1 MQKHIKIYLFI
12 LCFTLLLPSLAFAID
27 VQLSGIQVTDTTDD
41 LLLSLKVE
49 GAFNE
54 KLEEAVLNGIPA
66 TFSFFIHLSRERT
79 FWADE
84 QIVER
89 RVTHTLKYHNLKNHY
104 IIKKS
109 WQDNKPVIAESFD
122 EAKKMMSEINGLK
135 IIPLKKMKKGYR
147 YQIIAKAELDKV
159 KLPFILNYILFFA
172 SLWDFE
178 TEWHSYEFVY

>member
-1 MQKHIKIYLFI
+1 MQKHIKIYFLL
-12 LCFTLLLPSLAFAID
+12 LCFTLLFPFFAFAID
-27 VQLSGIQVTDTTDD
+27 VQISGIRVTETTDD

-66 TFSFFIHLSRERT
+66 TFSFFINLNRVRT
-79 FWADE
+79 AWADE
-84 QIVER
+84 QIVELN
-89 RVTHTLKYHNLKNHY
+89 VTHSLKYHNLKNHY

-109 WQDNKPVIAESFD
+109 WQDNKPVITDSFD
-122 EAKKMMSEINGLK
+122 EAKKIMSEINDLK
-135 IIPLKKMKKGYR
+135 VISLKNLRKDNR
-147 YQIIAKAELDKV
+147 YQISAKAELDKV

>member
-1 MQKHIKIYLFI
+1 MQKHFKIIPLL
-12 LCFTLLLPSLAFAID
+12 LCFNLLFPLFAFAID
-27 VQLSGIQVTDTTDD
+27 VQLSGIKVTDGTND
-41 LLLSLKVE
+41 LLISLNVE

-66 TFSFFIHLSRERT
+66 TFSFFINLNRVRT
-79 FWADE
+79 AWADE
-84 QIVER
+84 QIIGLN
-89 RVTHTLKYHNLKNHY
+89 VTHSLKYHNLKNHY

-109 WQDNKPVIAESFD
+109 WQDNKPVITDSFD
-122 EAKKMMSEINGLK
+122 EAKKIMSEIHGLK
-135 IIPLKKMKKGYR
+135 VVPLKSLRKENR
-147 YQIIAKAELDKV
+147 YQIMAKAELDRV

>member
-1 MQKHIKIYLFI
+1 MQKHFI
-12 LCFTLLLPSLAFAID
+12 IIPLLICFTLLFPLFASAID
-27 VQLSGIQVTDTTDD
+27 VQLSGISVTKTTDD

-66 TFSFFIHLSRERT
+66 TFSFFIILNRVRT
-79 FWADE
+79 AWADE
-84 QIVER
+84 QIVELN
-89 RVTHTLKYHNLKNHY
+89 VTHTLKYHNLKNHY

-109 WQDNKPVIAESFD
+109 WQDNKPIVTKSFD
-122 EAKKMMSEINGLK
+122 EAKQIMSEINGLE
-135 IIPLKKMKKGYR
+135 IVPLTTLRKGSR
-147 YQIIAKAELDKV
+147 YQITAKAELDKV
-159 KLPFILNYILFFA
+159 ELPFILNYILFFA

>member
-1 MQKHIKIYLFI
+1 MLL
-12 LCFTLLLPSLAFAID
+12 LCFTLLLPFYAFAVD
-27 VQLSGIQVTDTTDD
+27 VQLTSMKVTESDED

-66 TFSFFIHLSRERT
+66 TFSFFINVNRERT
-79 FWADE
+79 LWADE
-84 QIVER
+84 QIVELN
-89 RVTHTLKYHNLKNHY
+89 VTHTLKYHNLKNHY

-109 WQDNKPVIAESFD
+109 WKDNKPVITKSFD
-122 EAKKMMSEINGLK
+122 EAKKMMSEINGMK
-135 IIPLKKMKKGYR
+135 IVPLKKLQKKSR
-147 YQIIAKAELDKV
+147 YQITAKAELDKV
-159 KLPFILNYILFFA
+159 RLPFLLNYIFFFA

>member
-1 MQKHIKIYLFI
+1 MQKHIKIVTLL
-12 LCFTLLLPSLAFAID
+12 LCFTLMLPSFAFAID
-27 VQLSGIQVTDTTDD
+27 VQLSGIKVTDTTDN

-66 TFSFFIHLSRERT
+66 TFSFFINVNRQRT
-79 FWADE
+79 LWADE
-84 QIVER
+84 QIVELN
-89 RVTHTLKYHNLKNHY
+89 VTHTLKYHNLKNHY

-109 WQDNKPVIAESFD
+109 WQDNKPVITESFD
-122 EAKKMMSEINGLK
+122 EAKQMMSEINGLK
-135 IIPLKKMKKGYR
+135 IVPLKRLQKGSR
-147 YQIIAKAELDKV
+147 YQITAKAELDKV

-178 TEWHSYEFVY
+178 TEWHSHEFVY

>member
-1 MQKHIKIYLFI
+1 MQKHIKITLTLLCFI
-12 LCFTLLLPSLAFAID
+12 LLFPLLTFAID
-27 VQLSGIQVTDTTDD
+27 VQLSGIKVTDTTDD
-41 LLLSLKVE
+41 LMLSLKVE

-66 TFSFFIHLSRERT
+66 TFSFFINVNRVRT
-79 FWADE
+79 AWADE
-84 QIVER
+84 QIVELN
-89 RVTHTLKYHNLKNHY
+89 VTHSLKYHNLKNHY

-109 WQDNKPVIAESFD
+109 WQGNKPIITESFD
-122 EAKKMMSEINGLK
+122 EAKKIMSEINDLK
-135 IIPLKKMKKGYR
+135 LVPLKTLRKENR
-147 YQIIAKAELDKV
+147 YQISAKAELDKV

>member
-1 MQKHIKIYLFI
+1 MQKYIKICTLF
-12 LCFTLLLPSLAFAID
+12 LCFTLLLPLCAFAID
-27 VQLSGIQVTDTTDD
+27 VQLTSMKVTESGDD

-66 TFSFFIHLSRERT
+66 TFSFFIILDRKRT

-84 QIVER
+84 QIVELN
-89 RVTHTLKYHNLKNHY
+89 VTHTLKYHNLKNHY

-122 EAKKMMSEINGLK
+122 EAKKMMSEINGLN
-135 IIPLKKMKKGYR
+135 IVPLKKLKEGSR
-147 YQIIAKAELDKV
+147 YKITAKAELDKV
-159 KLPFILNYILFFA
+159 RLPIILNYIFFFA

-178 TEWHSYEFVY
+178 TEWHSYEFIY

>member
-1 MQKHIKIYLFI
+1 MQKQIKIIPLL
-12 LCFTLLLPSLAFAID
+12 LCFTLLIPLSAFAID
-27 VQLSGIQVTDTTDD
+27 VQLSGIKVTDTTDD

-54 KLEEAVLNGIPA
+54 KLEEAVSNGIPA
-66 TFSFFIHLSRERT
+66 TFSFFINLNRVRT
-79 FWADE
+79 AWADE
-84 QIVER
+84 QILELN
-89 RVTHTLKYHNLKNHY
+89 VTHTLKYHNLKNHY

-109 WQDNKPVIAESFD
+109 WQDNKPVITESFD

-135 IIPLKKMKKGYR
+135 IAPVKRLRKGNR
-147 YQIIAKAELDKV
+147 YLITAKAELDKV

>member
-1 MQKHIKIYLFI
+1 MQKHIKIYFLL
-12 LCFTLLLPSLAFAID
+12 LCFTLLFPLLAFAID
-27 VQLSGIQVTDTTDD
+27 VQLSGIRTTETTDD

-54 KLEEAVLNGIPA
+54 KLEEAILNGIPA
-66 TFSFFIHLSRERT
+66 TFSFFIYLNRVRT
-79 FWADE
+79 AWADE
-84 QIVER
+84 QIVELN
-89 RVTHTLKYHNLKNHY
+89 VTHTLKYHNLKNHY

-109 WQDNKPVIAESFD
+109 WQDNKPIIAESFD
-122 EAKKMMSEINGLK
+122 EAKKLMSEISGLK
-135 IIPLKKMKKGYR
+135 ITPLKKMKKGYR

>member
-1 MQKHIKIYLFI
+1 MQKHIIITALLI
-12 LCFTLLLPSLAFAID
+12 CFTLMFPLFAFAID
-27 VQLSGIQVTDTTDD
+27 VQLSGISVSETADD

-66 TFSFFIHLSRERT
+66 TFSFFIILNRVRT
-79 FWADE
+79 AWADE
-84 QIVER
+84 QIVDLN
-89 RVTHTLKYHNLKNHY
+89 VTHTLKYHNLKNHY

-109 WQDNKPVIAESFD
+109 WQDNKPVITKSFD
-122 EAKKMMSEINGLK
+122 EAKKIMSEINELK
-135 IIPLKKMKKGYR
+135 IVPLKTLRKDSR
-147 YQIIAKAELDKV
+147 YQVTAKAELDKV